1 MYVTIDVSRYE
12 DIDQDNLEISLTG
25 GGEVLQLLRKNQIR
39 PFRTSYFTRLLWRF
53 QWEIN
58 NGILDMTFELK

>member
-1 MYVTIDVSRYE
+1 
-12 DIDQDNLEISLTG
+12 
-25 GGEVLQLLRKNQIR
+25 LLRKNQIR
-39 PFRTSYFTRLLWRF
+39 PFRKLVLPHASSGDF